1 MARMT
6 FDSPLA
12 AYQYATTQLGFVA
25 DDAQRRAVDALQTC
39 HQALHQ
45 GRSPI
50 LGVYLWGPVG
60 RGKTWLMDQ
69 FYLSL
74 RVPADRKSVV

>member
-12 AYQYATTQLGFVA
+12 AYQYATAQLGFVA
-25 DDAQRRAVDALQTC
+25 DDAQRRAVDALQAC
-39 HQALHQ
+39 HQALHL

-50 LGVYLWGPVG
+50 SG
-60 RGKTWLMDQ
+60 RSHDMLTDSG
-69 FYLSL
+69 S
-74 RVPADRKSVV
+74 RSR